1 MKVDEEDHA
10 VAAFG
15 GPDPFGKPEPEKTSP
30 PETAVEVA
38 AIPAP
43 AASKTDSA
51 EKASSSEIAAAG
63 WKDIREDAKPGR
75 SLDDLKTAGTG
86 EPKELI
92 REATMAA
99 AASADGSAPDLSSI
113 VDNMLA
119 ELKPKLMAELAKK
132 LDQKK

>member
-1 MKVDEEDHA
+1 VAKPPVAPFASAAAMKVDEEDHA

-15 GPDPFGKPEPEKTSP
+15 GPDPFGKPEQEKTSP
-30 PETAVEVA
+30 PETAAEVA
-38 AIPAP
+38 AIA
-43 AASKTDSA
+43 ASVASKTDSA

-63 WKDIREDAKPGR
+63 WKDIREDAK
-75 SLDDLKTAGTG
+75 
-86 EPKELI
+86 
-92 REATMAA
+92 AA